1 MKKKRS
7 EPNITN
13 VIYFPLDASLLST
26 IEEQLFI
33 SDDMTSYW
41 LMLKFL
47 LHCSQQ
53 NVRNTKKPFILND
66 KWFSLQILFMSGT
79 AFSYL
84 KTFLTIYSRF
94 FMHPPLISTTC

>member
-1 MKKKRS
+1 MIISFEKKRF

-41 LMLKFL
+41 
-47 LHCSQQ
+47 
-53 NVRNTKKPFILND
+53 
-66 KWFSLQILFMSGT
+66 
-79 AFSYL
+79 
-84 KTFLTIYSRF
+84 
-94 FMHPPLISTTC
+94 

>member
-1 MKKKRS
+1 MIIPCEKKRF

-41 LMLKFL
+41 LMSKFP

-53 NVRNTKKPFILND
+53 NVRHTKKPFILND
-66 KWFSLQILFMSGT
+66 KWFSFLILFMSGT
-79 AFSYL
+79 AFSHL
-84 KTFLTIYSRF
+84 KTFLTIIVDFSCIHR
-94 FMHPPLISTTC
+94 